1 MFLAFF
7 FYFTMFQ
14 DAAGSC
20 NGKAYY
26 LNDLRLPRSSQVNLA
41 RVWCR

>member
-7 FYFTMFQ
+7 FYFTMLQ
-14 DAAGSC
+14 DEAGSC

-26 LNDLRLPRSSQVNLA
+26 LNA
-41 RVWCR
+41 MAAAIIAG